1 MKIRQLKLRTNHLED
16 MKTFY
21 SEVLQMPVIEE
32 SDTSFAVSAGE
43 SVISF
48 ENNSQHVFYHYAF
61 YVDELHFGRVLDT
74 IQAHVPLL
82 QDEEGQ
88 TEFFSGLWQRK
99 QLYFRDPQG
108 NILEIL
114 PSGERSALE
123 NGWLRV
129 QEIGLPAE
137 HIDELRFQIHMI
149 KDEMARASETIAFYG
164 DSYGVFVLV
173 QEGRAW
179 FPTEEA
185 AIASPV
191 EVVIEHDQPLE
202 TLHYSYTGACR
213 RRLHHR
219 LQFLRGE
226 IQTIP
231 RA

>member
-1 MKIRQLKLRTNHLED
+1 MKIRQLKVRTNHLED

-32 SDTSFAVSAGE
+32 SDTAFAVNAGN
-43 SVISF
+43 SIISF
-48 ENNSQHVFYHYAF
+48 ENNPQHVFYHYAF
-61 YVDELHFGRVLDT
+61 YVDELHFSRVLDT
-74 IQAHVPLL
+74 IQTHSPLL

-99 QLYFRDPQG
+99 QFYFRDPQG

-137 HIDELRFQIHMI
+137 HIDELRSQIHMI
-149 KDEMARASETIAFYG
+149 KDEMVRASETIAFYG
-164 DSYGVFVLV
+164 DPYGVFVLV

-191 EVVIEHDQPLE
+191 EVVIEHDHTLE
-202 TLHYSYTGACR
+202 VEYRNIRITA
-213 RRLHHR
+213 
-219 LQFLRGE
+219 E
-226 IQTIP
+226 
-231 RA
+231 